1 MTRTRTRT
9 NPLTAAWFPD
19 IPEYVRPLD
28 ARFVNALFGFPNG
41 KKVPADFCARRI
53 FNGQMITCLES
64 QPNRKHRMMTDCP
77 YCGKTLTV
85 GCFPQHLRTMH
96 TI

>member
-1 MTRTRTRT
+1 MTRTRT
-9 NPLTAAWFPD
+9 NPLTGHRFPD
-19 IPEYVRPLD
+19 ISKFTRPLD
-28 ARFVNALFGFPNG
+28 AWMVNTLFGFPNG
-41 KKVPADFCARRI
+41 KKVPASFSGCRI
-53 FNGQMITCLES
+53 FNGQMITCLVS